1 MNINVNNNVW
11 GCPPLIRFSSNAENR
26 NNMVPTD
33 YTQGRKKQINLL
45 HDFLKLLGTHFC
57 MKIKLKIAPVTYI
70 VSSGSNCNW
79 ASMKIFWFG
88 MLNMPVFYFVYSL
101 FIIVLFTKTILGFYY
116 LKESNA
122 SLWIIYHLK
131 N

>member
-1 MNINVNNNVW
+1 M
-11 GCPPLIRFSSNAENR
+11 IRLSSNAENR

-57 MKIKLKIAPVTYI
+57 MKISLKIAPVTYI

-79 ASMKIFWFG
+79 ASVKIF
-88 MLNMPVFYFVYSL
+88 
-101 FIIVLFTKTILGFYY
+101 
-116 LKESNA
+116 
-122 SLWIIYHLK
+122 
-131 N
+131 